1 MATKQYARLADG
13 PQTKINRSRLSP
25 EERVE
30 VRYLQVTRRSDTP
43 PAYDGQFTTVYYL
56 EGDER
61 VAAKRFVEEN
71 RQQLEAIDF
80 THPDPVQES
89 VPREVYDWILHHLG
103 ERELRKYRSVVYE
116 RRRDGTEW
124 VIDRTTFE
132 QHPSR
137 RYTTSENTAAVA
149 TDRSLADVYDD
160 LDGTITETTLAN
172 RDAITGVAKYVLEYY
187 RVAGPFDCEPVT
199 VDGELA
205 VVKRP

>member
-1 MATKQYARLADG
+1 MSTKQYDRLTDG

-30 VRYLQVTRRSDTP
+30 VRYLQVTRHSDSP

-56 EGDER
+56 TGDER
-61 VAAKRFVEEN
+61 AAAEQFVAEN
-71 RQQLEAIDF
+71 RDQLEAIDF
-80 THPDPVQES
+80 SHPDPVQES
-89 VPREVYDWILHHLG
+89 VPREVYDWILHYLG
-103 ERELRKYRSVVYE
+103 ERELRKYRTVVYE

-137 RYTTSENTAAVA
+137 RYTASENTAAVA
-149 TDRSLADVYDD
+149 TSQALADVYRDF
-160 LDGTITETTLAN
+160 GRTITEPALAAD
-172 RDAITGVAKYVLEYY
+172 DAIDGVAKYVLEYY

-199 VDGELA
+199 VDGALA
-205 VVKRP
+205 VTKCD